1 MTERRPRAK
10 WSIGAGPGLAWVA
23 VWGVSLLASVAGVAD
38 APGADPTAGEA
49 PAATADTVGAALT
62 AHVGQML
69 DVVELGTGRRIVR
82 PRLERVVERNGKIES
97 IRITEEGQSRST
109 PLLLKGITKI
119 VADRETVYEAEIKGG
134 GAAGARGRIARERQ
148 AVERAESSTR
158 MQARGVEPWA
168 ELTAE
173 EHAAAVVDLKT
184 FVDGIRQAFPQ
195 LVVSETHEFLVA
207 TDIAPRE
214 IAPYVANLDSM
225 HDLLCDL
232 YGIPRG
238 EPVWQGKCLV
248 VAFRN
253 QADFLA
259 FEQRFMK
266 VAAPEGIYGLC
277 HQFSTGRVITAC
289 HRGDEAGS
297 FAHMLVHETSHG
309 FNFRWLSSELLPNW
323 LNEGIAEWVGTQ
335 VVPAARVMPIK
346 EAQARAFMLQ
356 TGSLGPG
363 FFTVANI
370 QPVQYGIASQLVKFL
385 MARDRRKFVQFVRG
399 IKEGMT
405 AEDSLEAAYQGS
417 IADLITA
424 FGQSLGV
431 PQLKP

>member
-1 MTERRPRAK
+1 MSGRRWRAN
-10 WSIGAGPGLAWVA
+10 WSVAAGRWAA
-23 VWGVSLLASVAGVAD
+23 RVSLCGGLLLAAIARAAD
-38 APGADPTAGEA
+38 APVAEP
-49 PAATADTVGAALT
+49 PAADAVGAALA

-69 DVVELGTGRRIVR
+69 DVVELSTGRRIVR
-82 PRLERVVERNGKIES
+82 PRLERVIERNGKTES
-97 IRITEEGQSRST
+97 LRIVEEGQSRST
-109 PLLLKGITKI
+109 AVSLKGITKI
-119 VADRETVYEAEIKGG
+119 VAGRETVYEAETKGG
-134 GAAGARGRIARERQ
+134 GAAGARGRIARERR
-148 AVERAESSTR
+148 AAELAESRQR
-158 MQARGVEPWA
+158 MEARNVEPWPD
-168 ELTAE
+168 LTAE
-173 EHAAAVVDLKT
+173 EHAAAVVELEA
-184 FVDGIRQAFPQ
+184 FVDEVRQAFPQ

-248 VAFRN
+248 VAFRQ
-253 QADFLA
+253 QADFQA

-289 HRGDEAGS
+289 HRGDEASS

-309 FNFRWLSSELLPNW
+309 FNFRWLSPELLPNW

-335 VVPAARVMPIK
+335 VVPNARVMPIK

-356 TGSLGPG
+356 TGSLGPD
-363 FFTVANI
+363 FFTAANI
-370 QPVQYGIASQLVKFL
+370 QSVQYGIASQLVKFL
-385 MARDRRKFVQFVRG
+385 LARDRRKFVQFVRG

-405 AEDSLEAAYQGS
+405 PEESLEAAYQGS
-417 IADLITA
+417 LADLIAA

>member
-1 MTERRPRAK
+1 MSGRRWRAN
-10 WSIGAGPGLAWVA
+10 WSVAAGRWAA
-23 VWGVSLLASVAGVAD
+23 RVSLCGGVLLAAIARAAD
-38 APGADPTAGEA
+38 APVAEPPAREA
-49 PAATADTVGAALT
+49 PAADAVGAALA

-69 DVVELGTGRRIVR
+69 DVVELSTGRRIVR
-82 PRLERVVERNGKIES
+82 PRLERVIERNGKTES
-97 IRITEEGQSRST
+97 LRIVEEGQSRST
-109 PLLLKGITKI
+109 AVSLKGITKI
-119 VADRETVYEAEIKGG
+119 VAGRETVYEAETKGG
-134 GAAGARGRIARERQ
+134 GAAGARGRIARERR
-148 AVERAESSTR
+148 AAELAESRQR
-158 MQARGVEPWA
+158 MEARNVEPWPD
-168 ELTAE
+168 LTAE
-173 EHAAAVVDLKT
+173 EHAAAVGELEA
-184 FVDGIRQAFPQ
+184 FVDEVRQAFPQ

-248 VAFRN
+248 VAFRQ
-253 QADFLA
+253 QADFQA

-289 HRGDEAGS
+289 HRGDEASS

-309 FNFRWLSSELLPNW
+309 FNFRWLSPELLPNW

-335 VVPAARVMPIK
+335 VVPNARVMPIK

-356 TGSLGPG
+356 TGSLGPD
-363 FFTVANI
+363 FFTAANI
-370 QPVQYGIASQLVKFL
+370 QSVQYGIASQLVKFL
-385 MARDRRKFVQFVRG
+385 LARDRRKFVQFVRG

-405 AEDSLEAAYQGS
+405 PEESLEAAYQGS
-417 IADLITA
+417 LADLIAA

>member
-1 MTERRPRAK
+1 MSGRRWRAN
-10 WSIGAGPGLAWVA
+10 WSVAAGRWAA
-23 VWGVSLLASVAGVAD
+23 RVSLCGGLLLAAIARAAD
-38 APGADPTAGEA
+38 APVAEPPAREA
-49 PAATADTVGAALT
+49 PAADAVGAALA

-69 DVVELGTGRRIVR
+69 DVVELSTGRRIVR
-82 PRLERVVERNGKIES
+82 PRLERVVERNGKTES
-97 IRITEEGQSRST
+97 LRIVEEGQSRST
-109 PLLLKGITKI
+109 AVLLKGITKI
-119 VADRETVYEAEIKGG
+119 VAGRETVYEAETKGG
-134 GAAGARGRIARERQ
+134 GAAGARGRIARERR
-148 AVERAESSTR
+148 AAELAESRQR
-158 MQARGVEPWA
+158 MEARNVEPWPD
-168 ELTAE
+168 LTAE
-173 EHAAAVVDLKT
+173 EHAAAVGELEA
-184 FVDGIRQAFPQ
+184 FVDEVRQAFPQ

-248 VAFRN
+248 VAFRQ
-253 QADFLA
+253 QADFQA

-289 HRGDEAGS
+289 HRGDEASS

-309 FNFRWLSSELLPNW
+309 FNFRWLSPELLPNW

-335 VVPAARVMPIK
+335 VVPNARVMPIK

-356 TGSLGPG
+356 TGSLGPD
-363 FFTVANI
+363 FFTAANI
-370 QPVQYGIASQLVKFL
+370 QSVQYGIASQLVKFL
-385 MARDRRKFVQFVRG
+385 LARDRKKFVQFVRG

-405 AEDSLEAAYQGS
+405 PEESLEAAYQGS
-417 IADLITA
+417 LADLIAA

-431 PQLKP
+431 PHLKP

>member
-1 MTERRPRAK
+1 
-10 WSIGAGPGLAWVA
+10 
-23 VWGVSLLASVAGVAD
+23 VS
-38 APGADPTAGEA
+38 
-49 PAATADTVGAALT
+49 
-62 AHVGQML
+62 
-69 DVVELGTGRRIVR
+69 
-82 PRLERVVERNGKIES
+82 
-97 IRITEEGQSRST
+97 
-109 PLLLKGITKI
+109 LKGITKI
-119 VADRETVYEAEIKGG
+119 VAGRETVYEAETKGG
-134 GAAGARGRIARERQ
+134 GAAGARGRIARERR
-148 AVERAESSTR
+148 AAELAESRQR
-158 MQARGVEPWA
+158 MEARNVEPWPD
-168 ELTAE
+168 LTAE
-173 EHAAAVVDLKT
+173 EHAAAVVELEA
-184 FVDGIRQAFPQ
+184 FVDEVRQAFPQ

-248 VAFRN
+248 VAFRQ
-253 QADFLA
+253 QADFQA

-289 HRGDEAGS
+289 HRGDEASS

-309 FNFRWLSSELLPNW
+309 FNFRWLSPELLPNW

-335 VVPAARVMPIK
+335 VVPNARVMPIK

-356 TGSLGPG
+356 TGSLGPD
-363 FFTVANI
+363 FFTAANI
-370 QPVQYGIASQLVKFL
+370 QSVQYGIASQLVKFL
-385 MARDRRKFVQFVRG
+385 LARDRRKFVQFVRG

-405 AEDSLEAAYQGS
+405 PEESLEAAYQGS
-417 IADLITA
+417 LADLIAA

>member
-1 MTERRPRAK
+1 MSGRRWRAN
-10 WSIGAGPGLAWVA
+10 WSVAAGRWAA
-23 VWGVSLLASVAGVAD
+23 RVSLCGGLLLAAIARAAD
-38 APGADPTAGEA
+38 APVAEPPAREA
-49 PAATADTVGAALT
+49 PAADAVGAALA

-69 DVVELGTGRRIVR
+69 DVVELSTGRRIVR
-82 PRLERVVERNGKIES
+82 PRLERVVERNGKTES
-97 IRITEEGQSRST
+97 LRIVEEGQSRST
-109 PLLLKGITKI
+109 AVLLKGITKI
-119 VADRETVYEAEIKGG
+119 VAGRETVYEAETKGG
-134 GAAGARGRIARERQ
+134 GAAGARGRIARERR
-148 AVERAESSTR
+148 AAELAESRQR
-158 MQARGVEPWA
+158 MEARNVEPWPD
-168 ELTAE
+168 LTAE
-173 EHAAAVVDLKT
+173 EHAAAVGELEA
-184 FVDGIRQAFPQ
+184 FVDEVRQAFPQ

-248 VAFRN
+248 VAFRQ
-253 QADFLA
+253 QADFQA

-289 HRGDEAGS
+289 HRGDEASS

-309 FNFRWLSSELLPNW
+309 FNFRWLSPELLPNW

-335 VVPAARVMPIK
+335 VVPNARVMPIK

-356 TGSLGPG
+356 TGSLGPD
-363 FFTVANI
+363 FFTAANI
-370 QPVQYGIASQLVKFL
+370 QSVQYGIASQLVKFL
-385 MARDRRKFVQFVRG
+385 LARDRRKFVQFVRG

-405 AEDSLEAAYQGS
+405 PEESLEAAYQGS
-417 IADLITA
+417 LADLIAA

-431 PQLKP
+431 PHLKP

>member
-1 MTERRPRAK
+1 MSGRRWRAN
-10 WSIGAGPGLAWVA
+10 WSVAAGRWAA
-23 VWGVSLLASVAGVAD
+23 RVSLCGGLLLAAIARAAD
-38 APGADPTAGEA
+38 APVAEPPAREA
-49 PAATADTVGAALT
+49 PAADAVGAALA

-69 DVVELGTGRRIVR
+69 DVVELSTGRRIVR
-82 PRLERVVERNGKIES
+82 PRLERVIERNGKTES
-97 IRITEEGQSRST
+97 LRIVEEGQSRST
-109 PLLLKGITKI
+109 AVSLKGITKI
-119 VADRETVYEAEIKGG
+119 VAGRETVYEAETKGG
-134 GAAGARGRIARERQ
+134 GAAGARGRIARERR
-148 AVERAESSTR
+148 AAELAESRQR
-158 MQARGVEPWA
+158 MEARNVEPWPD
-168 ELTAE
+168 LTAE
-173 EHAAAVVDLKT
+173 EHAAAVVELEA
-184 FVDGIRQAFPQ
+184 FVDEVRQAFPQ

-248 VAFRN
+248 VAFRQ
-253 QADFLA
+253 QADFQA

-289 HRGDEAGS
+289 HRGDEASS

-309 FNFRWLSSELLPNW
+309 FNFRWLSPELLPNW

-335 VVPAARVMPIK
+335 VVPNARVMPIK

-356 TGSLGPG
+356 TGSLGPD
-363 FFTVANI
+363 FFTAANI
-370 QPVQYGIASQLVKFL
+370 QSVQYGIASQLVKFL
-385 MARDRRKFVQFVRG
+385 LARDRRKFVQFVRG

-405 AEDSLEAAYQGS
+405 PEESLEAAYQGS
-417 IADLITA
+417 LADLIAA

>member
-1 MTERRPRAK
+1 MSGRRWRAN
-10 WSIGAGPGLAWVA
+10 WSVAAGRWAA
-23 VWGVSLLASVAGVAD
+23 RVSLCGGLLLAAIARAAD
-38 APGADPTAGEA
+38 APVAEPPAREA
-49 PAATADTVGAALT
+49 PAADAVGAALA

-69 DVVELGTGRRIVR
+69 DVVELSTGRRIVR
-82 PRLERVVERNGKIES
+82 PRLERVIERNGKTES
-97 IRITEEGQSRST
+97 LRIVEEGESRST
-109 PLLLKGITKI
+109 AVLLKGITKI
-119 VADRETVYEAEIKGG
+119 VAGRETEYEAETKGG
-134 GAAGARGRIARERQ
+134 GAAGARGRIARERR
-148 AVERAESSTR
+148 AAELAESRQR
-158 MQARGVEPWA
+158 MEARNVEPWPD
-168 ELTAE
+168 LTAE
-173 EHAAAVVDLKT
+173 EHAAAVVELEA
-184 FVDGIRQAFPQ
+184 FVDEVRQAFPQ

-248 VAFRN
+248 VAFRQ
-253 QADFLA
+253 QADFQA

-289 HRGDEAGS
+289 HRGDEASS

-309 FNFRWLSSELLPNW
+309 FNFRWLSPELLPNW

-335 VVPAARVMPIK
+335 VVPNARVMPIK

-356 TGSLGPG
+356 TGSLGPD
-363 FFTVANI
+363 FFTAANI
-370 QPVQYGIASQLVKFL
+370 QSVQYGIASQLVKFL
-385 MARDRRKFVQFVRG
+385 LARDRRKFVQFVRG

-405 AEDSLEAAYQGS
+405 PEESLEAAYQGS
-417 IADLITA
+417 LADLIAA

>member
-1 MTERRPRAK
+1 MSGRRWRAN
-10 WSIGAGPGLAWVA
+10 WSVAAGRWAA
-23 VWGVSLLASVAGVAD
+23 RVSLCGGLLLAAIARAAD
-38 APGADPTAGEA
+38 APVAEPPAREA
-49 PAATADTVGAALT
+49 PAADAVGAALA

-69 DVVELGTGRRIVR
+69 DVVELSTGRRIVR
-82 PRLERVVERNGKIES
+82 PRLERVIERNGKTES
-97 IRITEEGQSRST
+97 LRIVEEGESRST
-109 PLLLKGITKI
+109 AVLLKGITKI
-119 VADRETVYEAEIKGG
+119 VAGRETVYEAETKGG
-134 GAAGARGRIARERQ
+134 GAAGARGRIARERR
-148 AVERAESSTR
+148 AAELAESRQR
-158 MQARGVEPWA
+158 MEARNVEPWPD
-168 ELTAE
+168 LTAE
-173 EHAAAVVDLKT
+173 EHAAAVVELEA
-184 FVDGIRQAFPQ
+184 FVDEVRQAFPQ

-248 VAFRN
+248 VAFRQ
-253 QADFLA
+253 QADFQA

-289 HRGDEAGS
+289 HRGDEASS

-309 FNFRWLSSELLPNW
+309 FNFRWLSPELLPNW

-335 VVPAARVMPIK
+335 VVPNARVMPIK

-356 TGSLGPG
+356 TGSLGPD
-363 FFTVANI
+363 FFTAANI
-370 QPVQYGIASQLVKFL
+370 QSVQYGIASQLVKFL
-385 MARDRRKFVQFVRG
+385 LARDRRKFVQFVRG

-405 AEDSLEAAYQGS
+405 PEESLEAAYQGS
-417 IADLITA
+417 LADLIAA

>member
-1 MTERRPRAK
+1 MSGRRWRAN
-10 WSIGAGPGLAWVA
+10 WSVAAGRWAA
-23 VWGVSLLASVAGVAD
+23 RVSLCGGLLLAAIARAAD
-38 APGADPTAGEA
+38 APVAEPPAREA
-49 PAATADTVGAALT
+49 PAADAVGAALA

-69 DVVELGTGRRIVR
+69 DVVELSTGRRIVR
-82 PRLERVVERNGKIES
+82 PRLERVVERNGKTES
-97 IRITEEGQSRST
+97 LRIVEEGQSRST
-109 PLLLKGITKI
+109 AVLLKGITKI
-119 VADRETVYEAEIKGG
+119 VAGRETVYEAETKGG
-134 GAAGARGRIARERQ
+134 GAAGARGRIARERR
-148 AVERAESSTR
+148 AAELAESRQR
-158 MQARGVEPWA
+158 MEARNVEPWPD
-168 ELTAE
+168 LTAE
-173 EHAAAVVDLKT
+173 EHAAAVVELEA
-184 FVDGIRQAFPQ
+184 FVDEVRQAFPQ

-248 VAFRN
+248 VAFRQ
-253 QADFLA
+253 QADFQA

-289 HRGDEAGS
+289 HRGDEASS

-309 FNFRWLSSELLPNW
+309 FNFRWLSPELLPNW

-335 VVPAARVMPIK
+335 VVPNARVMPIK

-356 TGSLGPG
+356 TGSLGPD
-363 FFTVANI
+363 FFTAANI
-370 QPVQYGIASQLVKFL
+370 QSVQYGIASQLVKFL
-385 MARDRRKFVQFVRG
+385 LARDRRKFVQFVRG

-405 AEDSLEAAYQGS
+405 PEESLEAAYQGS
-417 IADLITA
+417 LADLIAA

>member
-1 MTERRPRAK
+1 MSGRRWRAN
-10 WSIGAGPGLAWVA
+10 WSVAAGRWAA
-23 VWGVSLLASVAGVAD
+23 RVSLCGGLLLAAIARAAD
-38 APGADPTAGEA
+38 APVAEPPAREA
-49 PAATADTVGAALT
+49 PAADAVGAALA

-69 DVVELGTGRRIVR
+69 DVVELSTGRRIVR
-82 PRLERVVERNGKIES
+82 PRLERVVERNGKTES
-97 IRITEEGQSRST
+97 LRIVEEGQSRST
-109 PLLLKGITKI
+109 AVLLKGITKI
-119 VADRETVYEAEIKGG
+119 VAGRETVYEAETKGG
-134 GAAGARGRIARERQ
+134 GAAGARGRIARERR
-148 AVERAESSTR
+148 AAELAESRQR
-158 MQARGVEPWA
+158 MEARNVEPWPD
-168 ELTAE
+168 LTAE
-173 EHAAAVVDLKT
+173 EHAAAVVELEA
-184 FVDGIRQAFPQ
+184 FVDEVRQAFPQ

-248 VAFRN
+248 VAFRQ
-253 QADFLA
+253 QADFQA

-309 FNFRWLSSELLPNW
+309 FNFRWLSPELLPNW

-335 VVPAARVMPIK
+335 VVPNARVMPIK

-356 TGSLGPG
+356 TGSLGPD
-363 FFTVANI
+363 FFTAANI
-370 QPVQYGIASQLVKFL
+370 QSVQYGIASQLVKFL
-385 MARDRRKFVQFVRG
+385 LARDRRKFVQFVRG

-405 AEDSLEAAYQGS
+405 PEESLEAAYQGS
-417 IADLITA
+417 LADLIAA

>member
-10 WSIGAGPGLAWVA
+10 WSIRAGPGLAWVA

-168 ELTAE
+168 ELTA
-173 EHAAAVVDLKT
+173 
-184 FVDGIRQAFPQ
+184 
-195 LVVSETHEFLVA
+195 
-207 TDIAPRE
+207 
-214 IAPYVANLDSM
+214 
-225 HDLLCDL
+225 
-232 YGIPRG
+232 
-238 EPVWQGKCLV
+238 
-248 VAFRN
+248 
-253 QADFLA
+253 
-259 FEQRFMK
+259 
-266 VAAPEGIYGLC
+266 
-277 HQFSTGRVITAC
+277 
-289 HRGDEAGS
+289 
-297 FAHMLVHETSHG
+297 
-309 FNFRWLSSELLPNW
+309 
-323 LNEGIAEWVGTQ
+323 
-335 VVPAARVMPIK
+335 
-346 EAQARAFMLQ
+346 
-356 TGSLGPG
+356 
-363 FFTVANI
+363 
-370 QPVQYGIASQLVKFL
+370 
-385 MARDRRKFVQFVRG
+385 
-399 IKEGMT
+399 
-405 AEDSLEAAYQGS
+405 
-417 IADLITA
+417 
-424 FGQSLGV
+424 
-431 PQLKP
+431 

>member
-1 MTERRPRAK
+1 MSGRRWRAN
-10 WSIGAGPGLAWVA
+10 WSVAAGRWAA
-23 VWGVSLLASVAGVAD
+23 RVSLCGGLLLAAIARAAD
-38 APGADPTAGEA
+38 APVAEPPAREA
-49 PAATADTVGAALT
+49 PAADAVGAALA

-69 DVVELGTGRRIVR
+69 DVVELSTGRRIVR
-82 PRLERVVERNGKIES
+82 PRLERVIERNGKTES
-97 IRITEEGQSRST
+97 LRIVEEGESRST
-109 PLLLKGITKI
+109 AVSLKGITKI
-119 VADRETVYEAEIKGG
+119 VAGRETVYEAETKGG
-134 GAAGARGRIARERQ
+134 GAAGARGRIARERR
-148 AVERAESSTR
+148 AAELAESRQR
-158 MQARGVEPWA
+158 MEARNVEPWPD
-168 ELTAE
+168 LTAE
-173 EHAAAVVDLKT
+173 EHAAAVVELEA
-184 FVDGIRQAFPQ
+184 FVDEVRQAFPQ

-248 VAFRN
+248 VAFRQ
-253 QADFLA
+253 QADFQA

-289 HRGDEAGS
+289 HRGDEASS

-309 FNFRWLSSELLPNW
+309 FNFRWLSPELLPNW

-335 VVPAARVMPIK
+335 VVPNARVMPIK

-356 TGSLGPG
+356 TGSLGPD
-363 FFTVANI
+363 FFTAANI
-370 QPVQYGIASQLVKFL
+370 QSVQYGIASQLVKFL
-385 MARDRRKFVQFVRG
+385 LARDRRKFVQFVRG

-405 AEDSLEAAYQGS
+405 PEESLEAAYQGS
-417 IADLITA
+417 LADLIAA

>member
-1 MTERRPRAK
+1 MSGRRWRAN
-10 WSIGAGPGLAWVA
+10 WSVAAGRWAA
-23 VWGVSLLASVAGVAD
+23 RVSLCGGLLLAAIARAAD
-38 APGADPTAGEA
+38 APVAEPPAREA
-49 PAATADTVGAALT
+49 PAADAVGAALA

-69 DVVELGTGRRIVR
+69 DVVELSTGRRIVR
-82 PRLERVVERNGKIES
+82 PRLERVVERNGKTES
-97 IRITEEGQSRST
+97 LRIVEEGESRST
-109 PLLLKGITKI
+109 AVLLKGITKI
-119 VADRETVYEAEIKGG
+119 VAGRETVYEAETKGG
-134 GAAGARGRIARERQ
+134 GAAGARGRIARERR
-148 AVERAESSTR
+148 AAELAESRQR
-158 MQARGVEPWA
+158 MEARNVEPWPD
-168 ELTAE
+168 LTAE
-173 EHAAAVVDLKT
+173 EHAAAVGELEA
-184 FVDGIRQAFPQ
+184 FVDEVRQAFPQ

-248 VAFRN
+248 VAFRQ
-253 QADFLA
+253 QADFQA

-289 HRGDEAGS
+289 HRGDEASS

-309 FNFRWLSSELLPNW
+309 FNFRWLSPELLPNW

-335 VVPAARVMPIK
+335 VVPNARVMPIK

-356 TGSLGPG
+356 TGSLGPD
-363 FFTVANI
+363 FFTAANI
-370 QPVQYGIASQLVKFL
+370 QSVQYGIASQLVKFL
-385 MARDRRKFVQFVRG
+385 LARDRRKFVQFVRG

-405 AEDSLEAAYQGS
+405 PEESLEAAYQGS
-417 IADLITA
+417 LADLIAA

>member
-1 MTERRPRAK
+1 MSGRRWRAN
-10 WSIGAGPGLAWVA
+10 WSVAAGRWAA
-23 VWGVSLLASVAGVAD
+23 RVSLCGGLLLAAIARAAD
-38 APGADPTAGEA
+38 APVAEPPAREA
-49 PAATADTVGAALT
+49 PAADAVGAALA

-69 DVVELGTGRRIVR
+69 DVVELSTGRRIVR
-82 PRLERVVERNGKIES
+82 PRLERVVERNGKTES
-97 IRITEEGQSRST
+97 LRIVEEGQSRST
-109 PLLLKGITKI
+109 AVLLKGITKI
-119 VADRETVYEAEIKGG
+119 VAGRETVYEAETKGG
-134 GAAGARGRIARERQ
+134 GAAGARGRIARERR
-148 AVERAESSTR
+148 AAELAESRQR
-158 MQARGVEPWA
+158 MEARNVEPWPD
-168 ELTAE
+168 LTAE
-173 EHAAAVVDLKT
+173 EHAAAVGELEA
-184 FVDGIRQAFPQ
+184 FVDEVRQAFPQ

-248 VAFRN
+248 VAFRQ
-253 QADFLA
+253 QADFQA

-289 HRGDEAGS
+289 HRGDEASS

-309 FNFRWLSSELLPNW
+309 FNFRWLSPELLPNW

-335 VVPAARVMPIK
+335 VVPNARVMPIK

-356 TGSLGPG
+356 TGSLGPD
-363 FFTVANI
+363 FFTAANI
-370 QPVQYGIASQLVKFL
+370 QSVQYGIASQLVKFL
-385 MARDRRKFVQFVRG
+385 LARDRRKFVQFVRG

-405 AEDSLEAAYQGS
+405 PEESLEAAYQGS
-417 IADLITA
+417 LADLIAA

>member
-1 MTERRPRAK
+1 MSGREWRANRAVAAGR
-10 WSIGAGPGLAWVA
+10 GAVLVVVCGRV
-23 VWGVSLLASVAGVAD
+23 LLAAIAGAADVPVAEPPAGKPPAAD
-38 APGADPTAGEA
+38 A
-49 PAATADTVGAALT
+49 VGAALG
-62 AHVGQML
+62 AHVGRQL

-82 PRLERVVERNGKIES
+82 PRLERVVERDGKAES
-97 IRITEEGQSRST
+97 IRIVEQGQSRST
-109 PLLLKGITKI
+109 PLFLKGITKI
-119 VADRETVYEAEIKGG
+119 VADRETVYEAEPKGG
-134 GAAGARGRIARERQ
+134 GAAGARGRIARERR
-148 AVERAESSTR
+148 AAELAESRQR
-158 MQARGVEPWA
+158 MRARNVEPWP
-168 ELTAE
+168 ELTAA
-173 EHAAAVVDLKT
+173 EHAAAVGELEA
-184 FVDGIRQAFPQ
+184 FVEEIRQVFPQ

-214 IAPYVANLDSM
+214 IAPFVANLDSM

-248 VAFRN
+248 VAFRE
-253 QADFLA
+253 QADFQA

-266 VAAPEGIYGLC
+266 VAAPDAIYGLC
-277 HQFSTGRVITAC
+277 HQSSTGRVITAC

-309 FNFRWLSSELLPNW
+309 FNFRWLSPELLPNW
-323 LNEGIAEWVGTQ
+323 LNEGIAEWVGSQ

-356 TGSLGPG
+356 TGSLGPE
-363 FFTVANI
+363 FFTAANI
-370 QPVQYGIASQLVKFL
+370 QSVQYGIASQLVKFL
-385 MARDRRKFVQFVRG
+385 MARDRQKFAQFVRG

-405 AEDSLEAAYQGS
+405 PEQSLEAAYQGS
-417 IADLITA
+417 RAELIAA

-431 PQLKP
+431 PQLRP

>member
-1 MTERRPRAK
+1 MSGRRWRAN
-10 WSIGAGPGLAWVA
+10 WSVAAGRWAA
-23 VWGVSLLASVAGVAD
+23 RVSLCGGLLLAAIARAAD
-38 APGADPTAGEA
+38 APVAEPPAREA
-49 PAATADTVGAALT
+49 PAADAVGAALA

-69 DVVELGTGRRIVR
+69 DVVELSTGRRIVR
-82 PRLERVVERNGKIES
+82 PRLERVIERNGKTES
-97 IRITEEGQSRST
+97 LRIVEEGQSRST
-109 PLLLKGITKI
+109 AVLLKGITKI
-119 VADRETVYEAEIKGG
+119 VAGRETVYEAETKGG
-134 GAAGARGRIARERQ
+134 GAAGARGRIARERR
-148 AVERAESSTR
+148 AAELAESRQR
-158 MQARGVEPWA
+158 MEARNVEPWPD
-168 ELTAE
+168 LTAE
-173 EHAAAVVDLKT
+173 EHAAAVVELEA
-184 FVDGIRQAFPQ
+184 FVDEVRQAFPQ

-248 VAFRN
+248 VAFRQ
-253 QADFLA
+253 QADFQA

-289 HRGDEAGS
+289 HRGDEASS

-309 FNFRWLSSELLPNW
+309 FNFRWLSPELLPNW

-335 VVPAARVMPIK
+335 VVPNARVMPIK

-356 TGSLGPG
+356 TGSLGPD
-363 FFTVANI
+363 FFTAANI
-370 QPVQYGIASQLVKFL
+370 QSVQYGIASQLVKFL
-385 MARDRRKFVQFVRG
+385 LARDRRKFVQFVRG

-405 AEDSLEAAYQGS
+405 PEESLEAAYQGS
-417 IADLITA
+417 LADLIAA

>member
-1 MTERRPRAK
+1 MSGRRWRAN
-10 WSIGAGPGLAWVA
+10 WSVAAGRWAA
-23 VWGVSLLASVAGVAD
+23 RVSLCGGLLLAAIARAAD
-38 APGADPTAGEA
+38 APVAEPPAREA
-49 PAATADTVGAALT
+49 PAADAVGAALA

-69 DVVELGTGRRIVR
+69 DVVELSTGRRIVR
-82 PRLERVVERNGKIES
+82 PRLERVVERNGKTES
-97 IRITEEGQSRST
+97 LRIVEEGQSRST
-109 PLLLKGITKI
+109 AVLLKGITKI
-119 VADRETVYEAEIKGG
+119 VAGRETVYEAETKGG
-134 GAAGARGRIARERQ
+134 GAAGARGRIARERR
-148 AVERAESSTR
+148 AAELAESRQR
-158 MQARGVEPWA
+158 MEARNVEPWPD
-168 ELTAE
+168 LTAE
-173 EHAAAVVDLKT
+173 EHAAAVGELEA
-184 FVDGIRQAFPQ
+184 FVDEVRQAFPQ

-248 VAFRN
+248 VAFRQ
-253 QADFLA
+253 QADFRA

-289 HRGDEAGS
+289 HRGDEASS

-309 FNFRWLSSELLPNW
+309 FNFRWLSPELLPNW

-335 VVPAARVMPIK
+335 VVPNARVMPIK

-356 TGSLGPG
+356 TGSLGPD
-363 FFTVANI
+363 FFTAANI
-370 QPVQYGIASQLVKFL
+370 QSVQYGIASQLVKFL
-385 MARDRRKFVQFVRG
+385 LARDRRKFVQFVRG

-405 AEDSLEAAYQGS
+405 PEESLEAAYQGS
-417 IADLITA
+417 LADLIAA

>member
-1 MTERRPRAK
+1 MSGRRWRAN
-10 WSIGAGPGLAWVA
+10 WSVAAGRWAA
-23 VWGVSLLASVAGVAD
+23 RVSLCGGLLLAAIARAAD
-38 APGADPTAGEA
+38 APVAEPPAREA
-49 PAATADTVGAALT
+49 PAADAVGAALA

-69 DVVELGTGRRIVR
+69 DVVELSTGRRIVR
-82 PRLERVVERNGKIES
+82 PRLERVIERNGKTES
-97 IRITEEGQSRST
+97 LRIVEEGQSRST
-109 PLLLKGITKI
+109 AVLLKGITKI
-119 VADRETVYEAEIKGG
+119 VAGRETVYEAETKGG
-134 GAAGARGRIARERQ
+134 GAAGARGRIARERR
-148 AVERAESSTR
+148 AAELAESRQR
-158 MQARGVEPWA
+158 MEARNVEPWPD
-168 ELTAE
+168 LTAE
-173 EHAAAVVDLKT
+173 EHAAAVGELEA
-184 FVDGIRQAFPQ
+184 FVDEVRQAFPQ

-248 VAFRN
+248 VAFRQ
-253 QADFLA
+253 QADFQA

-289 HRGDEAGS
+289 HRGDEASS

-309 FNFRWLSSELLPNW
+309 FNFRWLSPELLPNW

-335 VVPAARVMPIK
+335 VVPNARVMPIK

-356 TGSLGPG
+356 TGSLGPD
-363 FFTVANI
+363 FFTAANI
-370 QPVQYGIASQLVKFL
+370 QSVQYGIASQLVKFL
-385 MARDRRKFVQFVRG
+385 LARDRRKFVQFVRG

-405 AEDSLEAAYQGS
+405 PEESLEAAYQGS
-417 IADLITA
+417 LADLIAA